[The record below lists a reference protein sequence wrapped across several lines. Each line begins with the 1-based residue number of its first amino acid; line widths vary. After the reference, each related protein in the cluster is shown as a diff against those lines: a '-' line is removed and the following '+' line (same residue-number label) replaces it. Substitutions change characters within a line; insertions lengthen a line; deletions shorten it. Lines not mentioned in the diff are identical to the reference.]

1 MDKIM
6 KNLTVVENVEE
17 FIPIY
22 ETDKG
27 EKVVSGEELYEGLGV
42 SSKTQMSD
50 WIKNQLEKVDATNK
64 DFLVLKRESTGGR
77 PTIDYMLKLEIAK
90 EICLVAGASPR
101 ANEILKQKSKAYRR
115 YLIQF
120 EERYKNQLP
129 QLSKE
134 DKAWLE
140 IHHANQDANV
150 TLIVNS
156 TVERATKQLNDAW
169 GKVLIRELDG
179 EGRTIT
185 LGTLADI
192 LNERMNNSCLTTNIT
207 NYLVHKGYLKKVRF
221 IKEIE
226 DRFGNIIYKEEKNCH
241 NQPTE
246 NFINDFVKTGL
257 AETKEI
263 KPNGKILWN
272 FTDRFITYFI
282 DNFIEEFEKS
292 LGQTSEEYLLEMEG
306 DISE

>member
-1 MDKIM
+1 MDKLQI
-6 KNLTVVENVEE
+6 NLKE
-17 FIPIY
+17 Y
-22 ETDKG
+22 EGKP
-27 EKVVSGEELYEGLGV
+27 VVS
-42 SSKTQMSD
+42 S
-50 WIKNQLEKVDATNK
+50 
-64 DFLVLKRESTGGR
+64 R
-77 PTIDYMLKLEIAK
+77 EIADNFEK
-90 EICLVAGASPR
+90 EHKNVLRDIENLIIGGGSNLSRPLFIESKYQHPQNKQWYKEYLLTRDGFSLLVMGFTGAK
-101 ANEILKQKSKAYRR
+101 ALEWKLKYIEAFNKM
-115 YLIQF
+115 
-120 EERYKNQLP
+120 EEYIKNQLP
-129 QLSKE
+129 QLSEE

-156 TVERATKQLNDAW
+156 TVEKATKQLNDAW

-192 LNERMNNSCLTTNIT
+192 LNGEMDNSCLTTNIT

-221 IKEIE
+221 IKEIK

-246 NFINDFVKTGL
+246 IFINDFVKTGL

-263 KPNGKILWN
+263 KPNGKILWS

-282 DNFIEEFEKS
+282 DNFIEEFEKM
-292 LGQTSEEYLLEMEG
+292 LGQTSDEYLLEKEVQN
-306 DISE
+306 

>member
-1 MDKIM
+1 MNNLIPVNFNNEIVITTKMLAEVYECEEKQIKQNFNNNKDKFEE
-6 KNLTVVENVEE
+6 KKHYYKLEGENLRSFKQYCKVENFDLVKSNVNCL
-17 FIPIY
+17 Y
-22 ETDKG
+22 LWTKRGASRHCKMLGTDKAWDMFDSL
-27 EKVVSGEELYEGLGV
+27 EENYFNPKV
-42 SSKTQMSD
+42 
-50 WIKNQLEKVDATNK
+50 
-64 DFLVLKRESTGGR
+64 
-77 PTIDYMLKLEIAK
+77 
-90 EICLVAGASPR
+90 
-101 ANEILKQKSKAYRR
+101 
-115 YLIQF
+115 
-120 EERYKNQLP
+120 P

-156 TVERATKQLNDAW
+156 TVEKATKQLNDAW